1 MIPRIVTPALTHRR
15 IATRRTFPIRP
26 HAPGSGLAR
35 SMGPSGGRRR
45 RGRWGRRRW
54 RQAALLVAFRLSPP
68 PDEDRGGPQ
77 EDREDDPERH
87 TVVDPRIRLRRPPA
101 SATGLSSNL
110 HARGDRP

>member
-45 RGRWGRRRW
+45 RGRGGRRRW
-54 RQAALLVAFRLSPP
+54 RQAALLVAVRLSPP
-68 PDEDRGGPQ
+68 PDEDRRGPPEGRGG
-77 EDREDDPERH
+77 DPARP
-87 TVVDPRIRLRRPPA
+87 TVGDPRILPPRRRGPP
-101 SATGLSSNL
+101 
-110 HARGDRP
+110 PWP